1 MVKKQVRLVIDGEI
15 WLQVPDFCESTTFD
29 RHFVIRRLRNGHDIF
44 IFGNGK
50 NGARPSDRYDSFE
63 SPYKIQESDD
73 VTEFPPTTEP
83 STGKKPKQ
91 ELKGIYRA
99 VVISNEDTKIN
110 MRVQVKID
118 AIPEMGLLWASPVV
132 PLKENERILP
142 AVGELVWISFRDYDP
157 KQPLWLGKITE
168 ESPPKF
174 FFP

>member
-1 MVKKQVRLVIDGEI
+1 MVKKNVRLVIDGEI
-15 WLQVPDFCESTTFD
+15 WLQVPNFCESTSFD
-29 RHFVIRRLRNGHDIF
+29 RHFVVKRLRNGHDIF

-50 NGARPSDRYDSFE
+50 NGVRPSDRFESFE
-63 SPYKIQESDD
+63 SPYQVQETIEE
-73 VTEFPPTTEP
+73 TEISPTLEDLIE
-83 STGKKPKQ
+83 KKPKQ

-99 VVISNEDTKIN
+99 VVISNEDTESR

-142 AVGELVWISFRDYDP
+142 VVGDLVWISFRDYDP
-157 KQPLWLGKITE
+157 KKPLWLGKITE
-168 ESPPKF
+168 ESPPSY